1 VKPAPPS
8 ILIAGP
14 VNVRASLEQALTAR
28 EVRVHGCSFPD
39 LIATCAG
46 TSPSLVVLAG
56 TMKGVELGMAAT
68 ALAEHVATRAIPV
81 AILTAE
87 PGVPPARRADAAPLT
102 LVLSHQGI
110 TSVVERLVEL
120 SRSGQR
126 PQGRPG
132 AVAEEAGASKS
143 GVEPQV
149 DDRLDPFLSDEP
161 SEDTGSG
168 PIRAL
173 HLQASIASE
182 PSTNVTRSR
191 DWTWEDSPQGTAL
204 TDDNDDQKAAKQRR
218 LARTMMGVAPAAPGA
233 AAGQGPTQGPGVDG
247 GEGEGDMPA
256 PAASRAGAWGAKSDS
271 VMPTGFPP
279 SRPKPL
285 ARAALRKAE
294 PSTVGPLPTDEE
306 QAPVISPIV
315 GPPRTAAKARPKTM
329 LGVGLPLPGVI
340 PAAHPPEPA
349 AAAPAPANPAAA
361 TKAEPAAPATPA
373 AAPASPAAATSAAAP
388 DAKKARPRTMLG
400 LGLGAPPAAPA
411 TPAGPAAPAA
421 PAATAA
427 PAAPAAAPPAAAVP
441 AKPASSISSTGFPAV
456 QGTPPAR
463 SPKFTPAVPMPA
475 VSPKSPA
482 VGPAARP
489 TPAAATAKPAV
500 PAAPAQPAA
509 KPAAPAPAAQGPAAA
524 APAATPAAAS
534 AASSTP
540 RSAAPGPRRSAN
552 RTIMGGM
559 GSPLSP
565 PPPVNLPSHRPD
577 DTAVVVTEPER
588 PAASITASGGF
599 AAATPTGPAAA
610 QFGGA
615 ASMDFTDEP
624 TVVGDSVKRAA
635 AKDLDTP
642 DDLLED
648 DAPKPGA
655 AATQMA
661 GADDDFDDFDELGL
675 GSDHDEATQILDQ
688 SSIAAAKLE
697 ALRAK
702 SAQPDD
708 TDLDTLRPP
717 ATPAAPPAPPA
728 QRAAPKPSQQ
738 FDDFEVAATEPP
750 PPGVGIDGIVPE
762 GTLSLTDALEL
773 DFDEPDRLGR
783 TLEMSDE
790 PITGGAANPDPLPP
804 VRPKGYQQSHSG
816 TEEDT
821 EIVAGLTKQLEKKA
835 AKPAAASGSSRGWLW
850 ATMAIVLVGGVAAT
864 AWYVAPTLLGT
875 AAHSDDTVAHT
886 PVPTPPAVGPV
897 PTPPVAPTPTTAVAA
912 NPDTPPTPPV
922 EPPPVAVAEVPPAPP
937 VEPPPVEPPPVAEVA
952 PAPPVAPPV
961 APPAAAP
968 AGGDEARLRQALA
981 ANAQD
986 YESMA
991 ALAEVLL
998 ARGNNDEALTLA
1010 QAAVRGRA
1018 RVGRYHMI
1026 YGDARAATGDRS
1038 GASRSWSRAVEVDP
1052 ALTAEVNRRRSA
1064 N

>member
-1 VKPAPPS
+1 MKSPQPS

-14 VNVRASLEQALTAR
+14 VNVRASLEQALTQHD
-28 EVRVHGCSFPD
+28 VRVHGCSFPD

-120 SRSGQR
+120 ARSGQR

-132 AVAEEAGASKS
+132 AIAEEAGASKS
-143 GVEPQV
+143 GGEPQV
-149 DDRLDPFLSDEP
+149 DDRLDPFLSGEP
-161 SEDTGSG
+161 TEDTGSG

-218 LARTMMGVAPAAPGA
+218 LARTMMGVAPAAPGGA
-233 AAGQGPTQGPGVDG
+233 SGQGPAQGPGVDG
-247 GEGEGDMPA
+247 GEGDGDMPA

-329 LGVGLPLPGVI
+329 LGVGLPLPGAT
-340 PAAHPPEPA
+340 PAARPPEAPA
-349 AAAPAPANPAAA
+349 AALAPEAAAPAVPAPA
-361 TKAEPAAPATPA
+361 TATPA
-373 AAPASPAAATSAAAP
+373 AAPSAPATPAAAAP

-400 LGLGAPPAAPA
+400 LGLSAPQAAAPPPASAPAAPA
-411 TPAGPAAPAA
+411 PAAPAA
-421 PAATAA
+421 PA
-427 PAAPAAAPPAAAVP
+427 PSAAAPV
-441 AKPASSISSTGFPAV
+441 KSASSISSTSLPAAPAKSASSISSTSLPAV

-463 SPKFTPAVPMPA
+463 TPKFTPAAPMAA
-475 VSPKSPA
+475 VSGKSPA
-482 VGPAARP
+482 AAPAARP
-489 TPAAATAKPAV
+489 TPAAATAKPAL

-509 KPAAPAPAAQGPAAA
+509 KPAAPAPAPA
-524 APAATPAAAS
+524 APASATPAAAS
-534 AASSTP
+534 AAPAP

-559 GSPLSP
+559 SSPLSP

-577 DTAVVVTEPER
+577 DTAVVVTESER

-648 DAPKPGA
+648 ETAKSS
-655 AATQMA
+655 ATQMA
-661 GADDDFDDFDELGL
+661 GAGDDFDDFDDLGL
-675 GSDHDEATQILDQ
+675 GMDHDEATQILDQ

-708 TDLDTLRPP
+708 TEFDTLRPP
-717 ATPAAPPAPPA
+717 ATPAAPPSPPG
-728 QRAAPKPSQQ
+728 QRAAPKPSHH
-738 FDDFEVAATEPP
+738 DDFEVAATEPP
-750 PPGVGIDGIVPE
+750 PPGIGIDGIVPE

-783 TLEMSDE
+783 TLEMGDE
-790 PITGGAANPDPLPP
+790 PITGGAANPEPLPP
-804 VRPKGYQQSHSG
+804 VRPKAYQPSQSG

-821 EIVAGLTKQLEKKA
+821 EIVAGLTKQLEQKA
-835 AKPAAASGSSRGWLW
+835 VKQASSGSSSRGWLW

-886 PVPTPPAVGPV
+886 PVPTPPGADPV
-897 PTPPVAPTPTTAVAA
+897 PTPPVTPPPTPTTDVAA
-912 NPDTPPTPPV
+912 PTTDTPPTPPV
-922 EPPPVAVAEVPPAPP
+922 EPPPEVVAVAEVPPT
-937 VEPPPVEPPPVAEVA
+937 PPVEPPPVAEV
-952 PAPPVAPPV
+952 PPTPPVTPPVA
-961 APPAAAP
+961 AP
-968 AGGDEARLRQALA
+968 ATGDEARLRQALA
-981 ANAQD
+981 ANDED
-986 YESMA
+986 YEAMA

-998 ARGNNDEALTLA
+998 ARGGNDEALTLA

-1052 ALTAEVNRRRSA
+1052 ALAAEVNRRRSA